1 MARVEVVMP
10 KMGES
15 IQEGKILT
23 WLKKVG
29 DKVERDEIILEI
41 STDKVDTEVP
51 SPNAGVLAEVLFAVG
66 DTVEV
71 GVVIARIE
79 TDVNASITAA
89 PAPAVP
95 APAPVAAAPAPAP
108 APPPAPAPVAA
119 APAPA
124 PATPAPAAS
133 SGGALVDVVM
143 PKMGESIQE
152 GKILNWLKKEG
163 DKVERDE
170 ILLEISTDKVDTE
183 VPSPVAGTLAKAL
196 FNVGDTVEVGVVIAQ
211 ISSGSGAGSSAP
223 AAAPAAPAPASIPA
237 PPSIAQAPAPA
248 PTPAPAPAAAPA
260 MAAHGSDVG
269 RLSGKRFY
277 SPLVRSIAKVE
288 NVSAQE
294 LDAIAGTGL
303 EGRVTKN
310 DMLGYVQ
317 GRGKAPAAPA
327 PAYAPSAPAAP
338 SVAPNGT
345 PSAAPTPIPSSMPP
359 AVTVGLAPTPADEQ
373 IVKKY
378 GSNIEIIP
386 MDRVR
391 ERIATHMVQSVHT
404 SPHVTLIAEAD
415 VTNMVRV
422 RERFKAEFEK
432 REGQKLT
439 FTPFFIHAIVDGVK
453 KNPMVNVSVEGTKI
467 IRHRSVHFGMATAL
481 PDGNLIVPVIKNAD
495 VQNLTGLTRSVNDLA
510 TRARAKKLSPDEVSG
525 GTITLTNF
533 GTFNIL
539 TGTPIINQPQC
550 AIVGLGAIE
559 KRPVVRQLDGQDVV
573 VVRSMCYISV
583 TMDHRVIDG
592 SLGGQFLKSVVDA
605 IEAVNEQTVQF

>member
-15 IQEGKILT
+15 IQEGKILN

-29 DKVERDEIILEI
+29 DKIERDEILLEI

-51 SPNAGVLAEVLFAVG
+51 APNAGVVAQVLYQVG

-71 GVVIARIE
+71 GTVIAYLE
-79 TDVNASITAA
+79 TDVNASVSAPAPAA
-89 PAPAVP
+89 PAPAPAPTPAPVAAAPAPAPVAAP

-108 APPPAPAPVAA
+108 A
-119 APAPA
+119 
-124 PATPAPAAS
+124 
-133 SGGALVDVVM
+133 SGGALTDVVM

-183 VPSPVAGTLAKAL
+183 VPSPVAGTLAKVL
-196 FNVGDTVEVGVVIAQ
+196 YNVGDTVEVGVVIAQ
-211 ISSGSGAGSSAP
+211 ISGGAGASVAAATPAP
-223 AAAPAAPAPASIPA
+223 APVAAAPAPVAAAPAPAPV
-237 PPSIAQAPAPA
+237 
-248 PTPAPAPAAAPA
+248 AAAPA
-260 MAAHGSDVG
+260 HGGGDVG
-269 RLSGKRFY
+269 RGSSNRFY
-277 SPLVRSIAKVE
+277 SPLVRSMAKVE
-288 NVSAQE
+288 NISSQE

-310 DMLGYVQ
+310 DVTAYLQ
-317 GRGKAPAAPA
+317 NRGSAPRAAAPA
-327 PAYAPSAPAAP
+327 PVAASAPAAAPAPVAAPSAPAP
-338 SVAPNGT
+338 SFVAPPVPVG
-345 PSAAPTPIPSSMPP
+345 AAP
-359 AVTVGLAPTPADEQ
+359 ALGDEQ

-378 GSNIEIIP
+378 GQNIEIIG

-391 ERIATHMVQSVHT
+391 ERIASHMVQSVHT

-415 VTNMVRV
+415 VTNLVRL
-422 RERFKAEFEK
+422 RERYKAEFEK

-439 FTPFFIHAIVDGVK
+439 FTPLFIHAIVEAVK
-453 KNPMVNVSVEGTKI
+453 KCPMVNVSVEGTKI
-467 IRHRSVHFGMATAL
+467 IRHRSVNFGMATAL
-481 PDGNLIVPVIKNAD
+481 PDGNLIVPVIKQAD
-495 VQNLTGLTRSVNDLA
+495 VMNLTGIARSVNDLA
-510 TRARAKKLSPDEVSG
+510 TRARAKKLSPDDISG

-559 KRPVVRQLDGQDVV
+559 KRPVVRELDGEDVV
-573 VVRSMCYISV
+573 VVRSMSYLSV
-583 TMDHRVIDG
+583 TVDHRVIDG
-592 SLGGQFLKSVVDA
+592 MLGGQFLKAIVDT
-605 IEAVNEQTVQF
+605 IQGMNETTVKI